1 MAGIEMIRRG
11 CTQSGDG
18 MRTIVT
24 RTVYGS
30 SIIQGVTLSVV
41 DDVLQ
46 DVSRMNV
53 N

>member
-1 MAGIEMIRRG
+1 MAGIEMVQPG
-11 CTQSGDG
+11 CTKSGDG

-24 RTVYGS
+24 RKMHGS
-30 SIIQGVTLSVV
+30 SIIQGVALFVV

-46 DVSRMNV
+46 DVSRTNV